1 MKKYILAIAV
11 LATLSVGESF
21 AQRAVI
27 SGRAVQNAQRDN
39 AREEF
44 QINKLDNIVKLTRKQ
59 ENKIKKI
66 ENSYDRL
73 MANRRVRNYKQLEWN
88 KQKEIMAVLTPVQ
101 RQRWMAYQNNPGYG
115 RFNGRG

>member
-1 MKKYILAIAV
+1 MKKYILAIAL

-27 SGRAVQNAQRDN
+27 SGRAVQNASRDN

-44 QINKLDNIVKLTRKQ
+44 QINKLDNVVKLTRKQ

-73 MANRRVRNYKQLEWN
+73 LANSRAKNYKQLEWE
-88 KQKEIMAVLTPVQ
+88 KQREIMSVLTPVQ

>member
-1 MKKYILAIAV
+1 MKKYIVAIAI
-11 LATLSVGESF
+11 LAALSAGETF

-27 SGRAVQNAQRDN
+27 SGRVIQNSPRDN

-44 QINKLDNIVKLTRKQ
+44 HINKLDNVVSLTRKQ

-66 ENSYDRL
+66 ENKYDRI
-73 MANRRVRNYKQLEWN
+73 MSGSRVRNYKQLAWE

-101 RQRWMAYQNNPGYG
+101 RQRWMAYQNNAGYG
-115 RFNGRG
+115 RFHGRG

>member
-11 LATLSVGESF
+11 LATLSVGDSF

-73 MANRRVRNYKQLEWN
+73 MANSRVRNYKQLEWN